1 LTTIQDFALTA
12 ARKYLQS
19 IVFVDDEI
27 YLPVTTTGA
36 KIDVAGAASAMRVFA
51 KPIHPKP
58 EEKADDASVSTVPQP
73 APEATSDNGG
83 AYHPKYLVESFA
95 RERMVCALYEP
106 QENFPT
112 GPDSEVFKLC
122 ERADAVILDWEFHR
136 EPGKK
141 VKELVSGLV
150 AAAQTTVP
158 HHVRLCAIYTS
169 TQNLKHVT
177 QQLYEHLTNSG
188 LDVET
193 SGEYSLNAGSSRIVV
208 LGKPSTGR
216 LQDQID
222 AAEVREADLAQRI
235 IQEFS
240 TMHEG
245 ILPSMALYGLASV
258 RTNTKK
264 ILDKFRKEMDGAFLA
279 HRGLILPDDDA
290 FEQIP
295 ELLAEEALAVMMD
308 NRVSHEEA
316 RKLAEKAIDLRAL
329 KTAWVNKNGSAT
341 DPGKFAIKLLKEGPE
356 KVRKKIDLNA
366 TSLGEL
372 YSDLDAEKASAKE
385 RLAALY
391 SSRTQYGS
399 ERVLQFGTVVSYSV
413 ARDNGAT
420 ETRYAICLMPLCDCV
435 RLKSGDSYSF
445 PFWDLRAD
453 NKGAASKGIVV
464 EIAAAKGFIELFSMG
479 KPRDQFWIDTFKAGD
494 SKVVQAEQSEDKFLF
509 RGVGREI
516 EWVAQLKPS
525 HAQRIAHDIGNSFSR
540 VGVLEAEW
548 LRLKAERQ

>member
-1 LTTIQDFALTA
+1 MTTIQDFALSA

-19 IVFVDDEI
+19 VVFVDDEI
-27 YLPVTTTGA
+27 YFPVPTKGITV
-36 KIDVAGAASAMRVFA
+36 DVAGASASMRVFA
-51 KPIHPKP
+51 KPIHPSPAENGSKAEVP
-58 EEKADDASVSTVPQP
+58 GADDAKD
-73 APEATSDNGG
+73 ASDSGG
-83 AYHPKYLVESFA
+83 NYHPKYLVESFA

-112 GPDSEVFKLC
+112 GPESEVFKLC
-122 ERADAVILDWEFHR
+122 ERADAVILDWEFHK

-177 QQLYEHLTNSG
+177 QQLFEHLKNQG
-188 LDVET
+188 LSVET

-222 AAEVREADLAQRI
+222 AAEVPEAELAQRI
-235 IQEFS
+235 ILEFS
-240 TMHEG
+240 AMHQG

-264 ILDKFRKEMDGAFLA
+264 ILDKFRSEMDGAFLA

-295 ELLAEEALAVMMD
+295 ELLAEEALAVMID
-308 NRVSHEEA
+308 NRIPQDEV
-316 RKLAEKAIDLRAL
+316 RKLAEKEIDLRDL
-329 KTAWVNKNGSAT
+329 KTAWVNKNGAAT
-341 DPGKFAIKLLKEGPE
+341 DPGAFAKKLLKEGPE
-356 KVRKKIDLNA
+356 KVRKKIDLSPEA
-366 TSLGEL
+366 LGKLHDEL
-372 YSDLDAEKASAKE
+372 DSTKSSAKE

-391 SSRTQYGS
+391 SSRTQYGDGRS
-399 ERVLQFGTVVSYSV
+399 LEFGTIVQYSV
-413 ARDNGAT
+413 PVENAGD
-420 ETRYAICLMPLCDCV
+420 EVRYAICLMPLCDCV
-435 RLKSGDSYSF
+435 RLKPKQVYRF

-453 NKGAASKGIVV
+453 NKGATSKGIVV
-464 EIAAAKGFIELFSMG
+464 ELAGKRGFVELFSMG
-479 KPRDQFWIDTFKAGD
+479 KPRDQFWIEGFEAGD
-494 SKVVQAEQSEDKFLF
+494 AKMVLAEKAEDNFVF
-509 RGVGREI
+509 RGEARKV
-516 EWVAQLKPS
+516 EWVAQLKPG
-525 HAQRIAHDIGNSFSR
+525 HAQRIAQDIGASFSR

-548 LRLKAERQ
+548 LRLKADRQ